1 MPRGRAEGGGPARDF
16 DPDEAARRLE
26 RGAGELSS
34 QGLARLNER
43 LSWYRSMPAELRSW
57 VGVILQSAIV
67 AFAAWYR
74 DPRRHKAVSA
84 EVFGAAP
91 PELIR
96 AIRLERVVQMTR
108 VALDAVE
115 ESLEDVVGPQAA
127 PDVHEAMLRYSRE
140 VAFAAATV
148 YARAAEDRGAW
159 DARLEAL
166 VVDSVLRNEI
176 DEAVLSQAAALRW
189 PGRGALT
196 VVVGAAPRPQDPETV
211 VDEIRT
217 AARAAGHSALVGVHG
232 ERLVVLLDQVGD
244 PVAAARS
251 VADTFGPGPVVVGPA
266 AQTLGSTGASARRA
280 LAGLRAAPGWADAPR
295 PVATDA
301 LLPERALAGDGHAR
315 RTLVTDVFGPLADD
329 RGALMDT
336 VEAYLSTGSSIE
348 ATSRR
353 LLVHPNTVRYRL
365 RRVHELTGWSP
376 SDPRGLFVL
385 RVALTLGRLVEPER
399 VGGTAGGPGGVVGVL
414 QEPGEEL
421 RSRRSPR
428 TG

>member
-1 MPRGRAEGGGPARDF
+1 MAAGRPREGP
-16 DPDEAARRLE
+16 DPTRDEAARRLE
-26 RGAGELSS
+26 RGAGELSTR
-34 QGLARLNER
+34 GLARLNER
-43 LSWYRSMPAELRSW
+43 LSWYRAMPAELRSW

-115 ESLEDVVGPQAA
+115 ESLADVVGPQAA
-127 PDVHEAMLRYSRE
+127 PDVREAMLRYSRE

-166 VVDSVLRNEI
+166 LVDSVLRNEV

-189 PGRGALT
+189 PGAGGVA
-196 VVVGAAPRPQDPETV
+196 VVVGAAPRHREPETV

-217 AARAAGHSALVGVHG
+217 AARAAGHTALVGVHG
-232 ERLVVLLDQVGD
+232 DRLVVLLDQVVD
-244 PVAAARS
+244 PVVAAGA
-251 VADTFGPGPVVVGPA
+251 VVHAFAPGPVVVGPA
-266 AQTLGSTGASARRA
+266 ASTLGSAGASARRA

-295 PVATDA
+295 PVAAEA
-301 LLPERALAGDGHAR
+301 LLPERVLSGDGHAR
-315 RTLVTDVFGPLADD
+315 RALLVEIFEPLADD
-329 RGALMDT
+329 RGALLST
-336 VEAYLSTGSSIE
+336 VEAYLGTGSSIE
-348 ATSRR
+348 ATARR

-365 RRVHELTGWSP
+365 RRVHDLTGWSP
-376 SDPRGLFVL
+376 TDPRGSFVM
-385 RVALTLGRLVEPER
+385 RVALTLGRLVDPER
-399 VGGTAGGPGGVVGVL
+399 AAEAAGEPPGVGGVL
-414 QEPGEEL
+414 QQRWGEL
-421 RSRRSPR
+421 RSGRPPR